1 MKVVINPAYSFLSDF
16 INNLPDCFESD
27 GDVIYEG
34 RNTIKQFSIK
44 NIDIAVKSFKV
55 PLLVNRFTYT
65 YFRKSKAAR
74 SYYYAFEIKRRGF
87 LTPDPIA
94 YVETYKGGLFKGSY
108 FVSVYDSA
116 SETVRSLMAGENVPD
131 AENKLRSFAF
141 FTAALH
147 EAEIYHIDYSPGNV
161 LIKNMPDNTYQFS
174 LIDINRMHFK
184 SVSKEEALKNLDR
197 MCLSRRISSDI
208 ARYYAQY
215 KGWNA
220 KNTADKVNN
229 YSDHFFE
236 LKAFSFARKKLK
248 RSKGIC
254 YTLFGPILLYQLL
267 CKFRVFFLNGKS
279 KGRLYIKET
288 DLYNKYI
295 HESDV
300 RGVLQSKYNYP
311 V

>member
-1 MKVVINPAYSFLSDF
+1 
-16 INNLPDCFESD
+16 
-27 GDVIYEG
+27 
-34 RNTIKQFSIK
+34 
-44 NIDIAVKSFKV
+44 
-55 PLLVNRFTYT
+55 
-65 YFRKSKAAR
+65 
-74 SYYYAFEIKRRGF
+74 
-87 LTPDPIA
+87 
-94 YVETYKGGLFKGSY
+94 
-108 FVSVYDSA
+108 
-116 SETVRSLMAGENVPD
+116 MAGENVPD

-174 LIDINRMHFK
+174 LIDINRMQFK

-220 KNTADKVNN
+220 KNTVDKVND

-236 LKAFSFARKKLK
+236 LKAFNFARKKLK

-267 CKFRVFFLNGKS
+267 CKFRVIFLNGKS